1 MKSGNL
7 HPWEVTPA
15 EAERIQERLR
25 HAVLCRDDFA
35 QVTSIAGVDVGFV
48 HGGAVAVAAI
58 ALLGFP
64 DLDLRAHALACREL
78 AFPYIPG
85 LLAFRLAPAVLAAW
99 AQLPEPPDLLVCH
112 GHGLAH
118 PRRFG
123 LACHL
128 GLWTGVAA
136 IGVAESV
143 LVGRHDPPGVERG
156 SWTPLIDRGETVG
169 AAVRT
174 RRGVRPVY
182 VSPGHRI
189 GLESAIRYVL
199 ASATG
204 YRIPEPIRRARA
216 LASAFRRMRL

>member
-1 MKSGNL
+1 MRNAEL
-7 HPWEVTPA
+7 HSWEVTPD

-25 HAVLCRDDFA
+25 HAVICRDDFGP
-35 QVTSIAGVDVGFV
+35 VVSIAGIEVGFL
-48 HGGAVAVAAI
+48 GGAGAVAAI
-58 ALLGFP
+58 AVLSLP
-64 DLDLRAHALACREL
+64 DLDLQAHALACRKL
-78 AFPYIPG
+78 SFPYIPG
-85 LLAFRLAPAVLAAW
+85 LLSFRLAPAVLEAW
-99 AQLPEPPDLLVCH
+99 AQLRDAPGLLLCH

-123 LACHL
+123 FACHL
-128 GLWTGVAA
+128 GLWTGAA
-136 IGVAESV
+136 AVGVAESV
-143 LVGRHDPPGVERG
+143 LTGMHLPPARERG
-156 SWTPLIDRGETVG
+156 SWSPLLAGGETIG

-199 ASATG
+199 ASTTR

-216 LASAFRRMRL
+216 LITAFRRMRL

>member
-1 MKSGNL
+1 MGKGEL
-7 HPWEVTPA
+7 HPWEVAPA

-25 HAVLCRDDFA
+25 HAVLCRDDLGRVA
-35 QVTSIAGVDVGFV
+35 SIAGVEVGFL
-48 HGGAVAVAAI
+48 GGSTAVAAI
-58 ALLGFP
+58 AVLGFP
-64 DLDLRAHALACREL
+64 DLDLRARALACREMS
-78 AFPYIPG
+78 FPYIPG
-85 LLAFRLAPAVLAAW
+85 LLSFRLAPAVLEAW
-99 AQLPEPPDLLVCH
+99 AQLRDVPDLLLCH

-123 LACHL
+123 FACHL
-128 GLWTGVAA
+128 GLWTGVPA

-143 LVGRHDPPGVERG
+143 LAGRHLPPGAERG
-156 SWTPLIDRGETVG
+156 SWAPLLDGGETIG

-174 RRGVRPVY
+174 RCGVRPVY

-199 ASATG
+199 ASAIR

-216 LASAFRRMRL
+216 LISAFRRMRL